1 MTVGCALVVLALTAV
16 VNSMDLTGIHIQG
29 NQFVNHAGQVVSLRV
44 SLQSNEVHDFK
55 ALQYLQWSK
64 D

>member
-1 MTVGCALVVLALTAV
+1 MSVGCTLIVLVLTAV

-44 SLQSNEVHDFK
+44 SLKSF
-55 ALQYLQWSK
+55 
-64 D
+64 